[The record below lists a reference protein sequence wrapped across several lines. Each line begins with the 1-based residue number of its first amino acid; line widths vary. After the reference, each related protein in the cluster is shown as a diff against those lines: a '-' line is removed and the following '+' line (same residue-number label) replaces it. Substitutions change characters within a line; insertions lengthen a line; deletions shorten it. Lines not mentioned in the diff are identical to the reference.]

1 MRVNTQG
8 YFILITQ
15 SFRFYNLCYLCI
27 IVKSKRMKNRKLKLQ
42 ELGRITVEEYKEAE
56 KTPIIIVLDNIRSLN
71 NIGTVFR
78 SSDAFRIEKIYLCGI
93 TAQPPHR
100 DIHKTAL
107 GSTESVAWEYVED
120 TVELVEKLKVD
131 NVITLSIEQAENSVK
146 LDEFTPIKNQKYA
159 IIMGNE
165 VDGVQQSVI
174 NVTDHV
180 LEIPQIGTK
189 HSLNISVCTGV
200 VLWDLFSKMKTL

>member
-1 MRVNTQG
+1 
-8 YFILITQ
+8 
-15 SFRFYNLCYLCI
+15 
-27 IVKSKRMKNRKLKLQ
+27 MKNRKLKLQ
-42 ELGRITVEEYKEAE
+42 ELGRISVTDFKESE
-56 KTPIIIVLDNIRSLN
+56 KTPITIVLDNIRSLN
-71 NIGTVFR
+71 NVGSVFR

-107 GSTESVAWEYVED
+107 GATESVEWEHVED
-120 TVELVEKLKVD
+120 TVELVEKLKSD
-131 NVITLSIEQAENSVK
+131 NVITLSIEQAENSLK
-146 LDEFTPIKNQKYA
+146 LDEFTPVSNQKYA

-174 NVTDHV
+174 NASDHV

-200 VLWDLFSKMKTL
+200 VLWDLFSKMKKS

>member
-1 MRVNTQG
+1 MDEMYRG
-8 YFILITQ
+8 
-15 SFRFYNLCYLCI
+15 
-27 IVKSKRMKNRKLKLQ
+27 NRKLKLQ
-42 ELGRITVEEYKEAE
+42 ELKRITVDAFKAAE
-56 KTPIIIVLDNIRSLN
+56 KTPLIIVLDNIRSLN
-71 NIGTVFR
+71 NIGSVFR
-78 SSDAFRIEKIYLCGI
+78 SSDSFRIEKIYLCGI

-107 GSTESVAWEYVED
+107 GATESVDWEHVED
-120 TVELVEKLKVD
+120 TVELVEKLKAD
-131 NVITLSIEQAENSVK
+131 NVITLSIEQAENSLK
-146 LDEFTPIKNQKYA
+146 LDEFHPVKDQKYA

-174 NVTDHV
+174 DASDHV

-200 VLWDLFSKMKTL
+200 VIWDMFSKISKL

>member
-1 MRVNTQG
+1 
-8 YFILITQ
+8 
-15 SFRFYNLCYLCI
+15 
-27 IVKSKRMKNRKLKLQ
+27 MKNRKLKLQ
-42 ELGRITVEEYKEAE
+42 ELGRISVNEFKSAD

-71 NIGTVFR
+71 NIGSVFR

-107 GSTESVAWEYVED
+107 GATESVEWEYVED
-120 TVELVEKLKVD
+120 TVELVNTLNAN
-131 NVITLSIEQAENSVK
+131 NVITLSIEQAEDSIK
-146 LDEFTPIKNQKYA
+146 LDEFTPVKNQKYA

-174 NVTDHV
+174 NASTHV

-200 VLWDLFSKMKTL
+200 VLWDLFSKLKR

>member
-1 MRVNTQG
+1 
-8 YFILITQ
+8 
-15 SFRFYNLCYLCI
+15 
-27 IVKSKRMKNRKLKLQ
+27 MKNRKLKLQ
-42 ELGRITVEEYKEAE
+42 ELGRISVKEFKEAE

-71 NIGTVFR
+71 NIGSVFR

-107 GSTESVAWEYVED
+107 GATESVDWEYVED
-120 TVELVEKLKVD
+120 TVELIEKLKSD
-131 NVITLSIEQAENSVK
+131 HVITLAIEQAEDSLK
-146 LDEFTPIKNQKYA
+146 LNDFHPKNNQKYA
-159 IIMGNE
+159 IVMGNE

-174 NVTDHV
+174 NACDYV

-200 VLWDLFSKMKTL
+200 VLWDLFSKMKLLNN

>member
-1 MRVNTQG
+1 
-8 YFILITQ
+8 
-15 SFRFYNLCYLCI
+15 
-27 IVKSKRMKNRKLKLQ
+27 MKNRKLKLQ
-42 ELGRITVEEYKEAE
+42 ELGRISVDEFKSAN

-71 NIGTVFR
+71 NIGSVFR

-107 GSTESVAWEYVED
+107 GATESVEWEYVED
-120 TVELVEKLKVD
+120 TVVLIESLK
-131 NVITLSIEQAENSVK
+131 NNGIITLAIEQAENSLK
-146 LDEFTPIKNQKYA
+146 LDEFVPIQNQKYA

-174 NVTDHV
+174 NASDYV

-200 VLWDLFSKMKTL
+200 VLWDLFSKMNRT

>member
-1 MRVNTQG
+1 
-8 YFILITQ
+8 
-15 SFRFYNLCYLCI
+15 
-27 IVKSKRMKNRKLKLQ
+27 MKNRKLKLQ
-42 ELGRITVEEYKEAE
+42 ELGRISVSDYKDAK
-56 KTPIIIVLDNIRSLN
+56 KTPLIIVLDNIRSLN
-71 NIGTVFR
+71 NIGSVFR

-93 TAQPPHR
+93 TAKPPHR

-107 GSTESVAWEYVED
+107 GATESVEWEHVED
-120 TVELVEKLKVD
+120 TVELIIRLKLD
-131 NVITLSIEQAENSVK
+131 GVITLSIEQAENSLK
-146 LDEFTPIKNQKYA
+146 LDEFTPKANQKYA

-174 NVTDHV
+174 DVSDHV

-200 VLWDLFSKMKTL
+200 VLWDLFSKMK

>member
-1 MRVNTQG
+1 MN
-8 YFILITQ
+8 
-15 SFRFYNLCYLCI
+15 
-27 IVKSKRMKNRKLKLQ
+27 NRKLKLQ
-42 ELGRITVEEYKEAE
+42 ELGRISVDEFKTAE

-71 NIGTVFR
+71 NIGSVFR

-93 TAQPPHR
+93 TAKPPHR

-107 GSTESVAWEYVED
+107 GATESVEWEYIKD
-120 TVELVEKLKVD
+120 TVTLIQSLK
-131 NVITLSIEQAENSVK
+131 NKGVITLSIEQAENSLK
-146 LDEFTPIKNQKYA
+146 LDAFMPKPNQKYA

-174 NVTDHV
+174 NASDYV

-200 VLWDLFSKMKTL
+200 VLWDLFVKMK

>member
-1 MRVNTQG
+1 
-8 YFILITQ
+8 
-15 SFRFYNLCYLCI
+15 
-27 IVKSKRMKNRKLKLQ
+27 MKNRKLKLQ
-42 ELGRITVEEYKEAE
+42 ELGRISVSDFKESE
-56 KTPIIIVLDNIRSLN
+56 KTPIIIVLDNIRSFN
-71 NIGTVFR
+71 NVGSVFR

-107 GSTESVAWEYVED
+107 GATESVEWEHVED
-120 TVELVEKLKVD
+120 TVALIEKLKSD
-131 NVITLSIEQAENSVK
+131 NVITLSIEQAENSLK
-146 LDEFTPIKNQKYA
+146 LDEFTPVSNQKYA

-174 NVTDHV
+174 DASDHV

-200 VLWDLFSKMKTL
+200 VLWDLFSKMKSL